1 MVPMQQKAKSYYVS
15 QREYVKETML
25 LPVFIITGQ
34 ELDKHLENISQHG
47 DF

>member
-1 MVPMQQKAKSYYVS
+1 MVPMQHKAKSYYVS

-25 LPVFIITGQ
+25 LPVFIITAQ
-34 ELDKHLENISQHG
+34 ELDTHLENIIQHD